1 MKAGEFPKI
10 WEYETPEKKR
20 EAQESLPVLLRQG
33 MNYFLKRRI
42 QEIEDYEEK
51 HGSDG
56 ETQKQIVEINN
67 LDRESLFEKLQGKL
81 FNKQPLETVVLFD
94 LISWFMKENLED
106 ALQVKMDDKLG
117 VYPPIDW
124 KKIGDF
130 LNKYTYQRD
139 RLIDEIPELDKIYIK
154 QDFEK
159 WLAERLKI
167 QEDALKGIDRKK
179 ETQNFYDNTPLV
191 YKILDHVSS
200 GRVLADE
207 EIKILLNLIDEE
219 IKINRETARDCMSE
233 YFLGQSY
240 DVEELEYLEKQ
251 ILKFRQFKVQVESG
265 EWVKIHSAV

>member
-10 WEYETPEKKR
+10 WEYETPEKELETK
-20 EAQESLPVLLRQG
+20 ESLPVLLRQG
-33 MNYFLKRRI
+33 INYFLKRRI

-56 ETQKQIVEINN
+56 ETQKQIAEINN

-106 ALQVKMDDKLG
+106 ALQVRMDDKLG
-117 VYPPIDW
+117 VYPPIDR
-124 KKIGDF
+124 KKIGDG

-167 QEDALKGIDRKK
+167 QEHALEVIDRKK
-179 ETQNFYDNTPLV
+179 ETQNFYDNTLLV
-191 YKILDHVSS
+191 YKILDHISS

-207 EIKILLNLIDEE
+207 EIKT
-219 IKINRETARDCMSE
+219 NREKARDCMSE

-240 DVEELEYLEKQ
+240 NVEELEYLEKQ